1 MATVEDLFETQRK
14 ELFSSMSDLDK
25 VLSKKADSLVRA
37 IKEITQELNIT
48 NPLLLYWF
56 WL

>member
-1 MATVEDLFETQRK
+1 MEDLFETQRK

-48 NPLLLYWF
+48 NPLLLY
-56 WL
+56 